1 LATNSHDGRDGQSHD
16 GRDGRDGQTAVRTI
30 ATRGFDAA
38 AARARFER
46 YGRNGYL
53 RDGIPPSASSRLYLR
68 AGLPAIYQEG
78 DFGLRFVGALE
89 TLLDPILALLDS
101 LDSHVKPELAPN
113 DMLDLLASWLGVE
126 LDEAWSED
134 RRRDLVRSAAELSR
148 WRGTRQGLELE
159 LRIAFPEL
167 PLRVEETGG
176 VFSADEPSK
185 LPPVAEPG
193 FVVYCD
199 VPLSEPMQASVAR
212 AIEHLKPIHIGYR
225 LRVKAPKRSGEGAKS
240 S

>member
-1 LATNSHDGRDGQSHD
+1 LSTNGRIA
-16 GRDGRDGQTAVRTI
+16 RDGRGSTVALT
-30 ATRGFDAA
+30 TRGFHAS
-38 AARARFER
+38 AARARLE
-46 YGRNGYL
+46 
-53 RDGIPPSASSRLYLR
+53 RDGHRREGIPSSASSRLYLR

-101 LDSHVKPELAPN
+101 LDSHITPELAPG
-113 DMLDLLASWLGVE
+113 DILWLLGSWLGVE
-126 LDEAWSED
+126 LDESWAED
-134 RRRDLVRSAAELSR
+134 RRRELVRSAADLAR
-148 WRGTRQGLELE
+148 ARGTRHGLELE
-159 LRIAFPEL
+159 LKIAFPHL

-176 VFSADEPSK
+176 VFAATDPSK
-185 LPPVAEPG
+185 LPPVEEPG

-199 VPLSEPMQASVAR
+199 TPLTEPEQASVAR

-225 LRVKAPKRSGEGAKS
+225 LRVKAPRKSGEGAKS

>member
-1 LATNSHDGRDGQSHD
+1 VAAN
-16 GRDGRDGQTAVRTI
+16 GRDGRDGRGPTVAFT
-30 ATRGFDAA
+30 TRGFAVS

-46 YGRNGYL
+46 DGSR

-78 DFGLRFVGALE
+78 DFGLRFIGALE

-101 LDSHVKPELAPN
+101 LDSHVTPELAPT
-113 DMLDLLASWLGVE
+113 DLLGLLASWFGLE
-126 LDEAWSED
+126 LDEAWDED
-134 RRRDLVRSAAELSR
+134 RRRELVRSAAELSR
-148 WRGTRQGLELE
+148 RRGTREGLELE

-176 VFSADEPSK
+176 VFAADDPAK
-185 LPPVAEPG
+185 LPPVEEPG

-212 AIEHLKPIHIGYR
+212 VIEHMKPIHIAYR
-225 LRVKAPKRSGEGAKS
+225 LRVKAPRRSEGAKS